1 MGLFGKSKKEREK
14 EYMNRLDVP
23 LCLKEDF
30 ELIIDDVFTIMG
42 VGTVATGNISTGMC
56 REGENACVYKANGG
70 VLETIITTIRRI
82 LTNRKYIGIT
92 SYHGQDYNDIVPAI
106 VDNDLFNQVQIM
118 MQKNKKAPARAKA
131 TDEQYILT
139 TKLYCGECRA
149 PMTGI
154 SGYSHTGV
162 PYQYYSCVNA
172 RKKGNVCHKSNVRK
186 DLVENAVV
194 KVIRNTM
201 SDATIV
207 EIAKEIVSQDKKA
220 NSSSNLAAL
229 QNKLKTV
236 KIAQENL
243 LHAIEQGQAIDVLT
257 AQLAK
262 RQAEEQQLEASI
274 AREKLQNGKN
284 VTVEDVI
291 DYLTRIRNG
300 SEDNILYRQSLVNI
314 YVDSIYLYDTPDG
327 KNKRISILLK
337 TQNGVKEIPIDDLES
352 SPMGQMVHHRG
363 LEPRTH

>member
-1 MGLFGKSKKEREK
+1 M
-14 EYMNRLDVP
+14 
-23 LCLKEDF
+23 
-30 ELIIDDVFTIMG
+30 
-42 VGTVATGNISTGMC
+42 
-56 REGENACVYKANGG
+56 
-70 VLETIITTIRRI
+70 
-82 LTNRKYIGIT
+82 
-92 SYHGQDYNDIVPAI
+92 
-106 VDNDLFNQVQIM
+106 
-118 MQKNKKAPARAKA
+118 
-131 TDEQYILT
+131 
-139 TKLYCGECRA
+139 
-149 PMTGI
+149 
-154 SGYSHTGV
+154 
-162 PYQYYSCVNA
+162 
-172 RKKGNVCHKSNVRK
+172 
-186 DLVENAVV
+186 
-194 KVIRNTM
+194 
-201 SDATIV
+201 
-207 EIAKEIVSQDKKA
+207 
-220 NSSSNLAAL
+220 AAL

-327 KNKRISILLK
+327 KNKKISILLK